1 MGRGENRRFDQGIE
15 MSRISVF
22 SSPLL
27 LGFEDVE
34 RLLER
39 AAKTS
44 GEGYPPYNIERL
56 PPAEGGPEILRITIA
71 VAGFTWSDLEITV
84 EDNQL
89 NIRGRSKEEGCKEF
103 LYRGIAGRHFARA
116 FVLADGMDVVDARL
130 VNGLLM
136 INLRRPEPNSI
147 VRRIEIKE

>member
-1 MGRGENRRFDQGIE
+1 M
-15 MSRISVF
+15 F

-27 LGFEDVE
+27 LGFDDLD

-39 AAKTS
+39 ALKTS

-56 PPAEGGPEILRITIA
+56 PQTNGSSEILRITIA
-71 VAGFTWSDLEITV
+71 VAGFQRQDLEITI

-89 NIRGRSKEEGCKEF
+89 NIRGRTKDDGARDY
-103 LYRGIAGRHFARA
+103 LHRGIAGRQFQRA
-116 FVLADGMDVVDARL
+116 FVLADGMDVIDATL
-130 VNGLLM
+130 VNGLLI

-147 VRRIEIKE
+147 IRRIEIKE

>member
-1 MGRGENRRFDQGIE
+1 

-27 LGFEDVE
+27 LGFDDVE

-39 AAKTS
+39 AVKTS

-56 PPAEGGPEILRITIA
+56 SANGGEVLRITIA
-71 VAGFTWSDLEITV
+71 VAGFARNDLEITI

-89 NIRGRSKEEGCKEF
+89 NIRGRSQEDGAKEF
-103 LYRGIAGRHFARA
+103 LHRGIAGRQFHRA
-116 FVLADGMDVVDARL
+116 FVLADGMDVIDATL
-130 VNGLLM
+130 VNGLLV
-136 INLRRPEPNSI
+136 INLKRPEPNSI
-147 VRRIEIKE
+147 IRRIEIKE

>member
-1 MGRGENRRFDQGIE
+1 

-27 LGFEDVE
+27 LGFDDLE

-39 AAKTS
+39 AGKTA
-44 GEGYPPYNIERL
+44 GEAYPPYNIERL
-56 PPAEGGPEILRITIA
+56 ATDSSEILRITVA
-71 VAGFTWSDLEITV
+71 VAGFGRNDLEITI

-89 NIRGRSKEEGCKEF
+89 NIRGRTQDEGAKDF
-103 LYRGIAGRHFARA
+103 LHRGIAGRQFHRA
-116 FVLADGMDVVDARL
+116 FVLADGMDVIDARL
-130 VNGLLM
+130 VNGLLV
-136 INLRRPEPNSI
+136 INLKRPEPNSV

>member
-1 MGRGENRRFDQGIE
+1 

-27 LGFEDVE
+27 VGFDDLE

-44 GEGYPPYNIERL
+44 GEGYPPYNIERVSQ
-56 PPAEGGPEILRITIA
+56 AGGELLRITIA
-71 VAGFTWSDLEITV
+71 VAGFAREDLEITV

-89 NIRGRSKEEGCKEF
+89 SIKGCIKDESAREF
-103 LYRGIAGRHFARA
+103 LHRGIAGRQFHRA
-116 FVLADGMDVVDARL
+116 FVLADGMDVTDAKL
-130 VNGLLM
+130 VNGLLV
-136 INLRRPEPNSI
+136 INLKRPDPSSVI
-147 VRRIEIKE
+147 RHIEIKD

>member
-1 MGRGENRRFDQGIE
+1 

-27 LGFEDVE
+27 LGFDDVE

-39 AAKTS
+39 AVKTS

-56 PPAEGGPEILRITIA
+56 PTDGTEILRITIA
-71 VAGFTWSDLEITV
+71 VAGFARDDLEITI

-89 NIRGRSKEEGCKEF
+89 NIKGRTRDEGPKDF
-103 LYRGIAGRHFARA
+103 LHRGIAGRQFHRA
-116 FVLADGMDVVDARL
+116 FVLADGMDVIDATL
-130 VNGLLM
+130 VNGLLV
-136 INLRRPEPNSI
+136 INLKRPEPTSVI
-147 VRRIEIKE
+147 RRIEIKE

>member
-1 MGRGENRRFDQGIE
+1 

-27 LGFEDVE
+27 LGFDDVE

-39 AAKTS
+39 AVKTS

-56 PPAEGGPEILRITIA
+56 PTDGTEILRITIA
-71 VAGFTWSDLEITV
+71 VAGFARQDLEITI

-89 NIRGRSKEEGCKEF
+89 NIKGRTQDEGPKEF
-103 LYRGIAGRHFARA
+103 LHRGIAGRQFHRA
-116 FVLADGMDVVDARL
+116 FVLADGMDVIDAAL
-130 VNGLLM
+130 VNGLLV
-136 INLRRPEPNSI
+136 INLKRPEPTSV